1 MVTSRE
7 DELTARGHARIFY
20 GWVVLGVVCVAS
32 AISMGPRS
40 VFSVFLLAFLE
51 EFGWSRAAAA
61 AVFSIHMTS
70 YALGGWV
77 LGVLVDRCGPRRV
90 MAWSTGAWCLIL
102 LLSSRIRSL
111 WQLYALFGLL
121 GGLATGGLAYVP
133 TNALLSR
140 WFVRYRGLAT
150 GFSQTGSPLGIVMF
164 GSLTQLAI
172 TALGWRNTYLAFGLL
187 VGVTSLPLI
196 LLFLRD
202 TPREMG
208 LDPDG
213 IPAPASASG
222 RSGHRAPGAETSY
235 GRRLPPG
242 YWTVF
247 CANVLRGV
255 VMNALLVHQVAYL
268 VDVGFTK
275 LAAASYFALSSLLA
289 VLGGCAAGAISD
301 RLGRARAY
309 AGIAALYLIG
319 ISSLL
324 LVRGPSQV
332 LLVSIF
338 IIASGLAT
346 GGASPVFAA
355 LLTDRLQGPQLG
367 FRLGLQNIAYG
378 GGATLGPFLAG
389 ALFDRFGNYT
399 LAFAL
404 LAASSVISS
413 VIVSTV
419 TVAGR
424 PGSWAAKGN
433 GGESRKT

>member
-7 DELTARGHARIFY
+7 DGLTARGHARFFY
-20 GWVVLGVVCVAS
+20 GWVILGVVAAAS

-40 VFSVFLLAFLE
+40 VFPVFLLAFLE

-61 AVFSIHMTS
+61 AVFSIHMTF

-77 LGVLVDRCGPRRV
+77 LGILVDRMGPRRV
-90 MAWSTGAWCLIL
+90 MVWSTGAWCLIL
-102 LLSSRIRSL
+102 LLSSRIQNL
-111 WQLYALFGLL
+111 WHMYALFGLL
-121 GGLATGGLAYVP
+121 GGVATGGLAYVP

-213 IPAPASASG
+213 IPATALAAG
-222 RSGHRAPGAETSY
+222 RSGPRAPGVEVSS
-235 GRRLPPG
+235 GRRLPQG

-275 LAAASYFALSSLLA
+275 MAAASYFALSSLLA
-289 VLGGCAAGAISD
+289 VMGGFAAGAISD

-309 AGIAALYLIG
+309 AGVAALYVIG

-332 LLVSIF
+332 LLVSVF
-338 IIASGLAT
+338 VVASGLAT

-355 LLTDRLQGPQLG
+355 LLTDRLQGPQVG
-367 FRLGLQNIAYG
+367 FLLGLQNIAYG

-404 LAASSVISS
+404 LAASSVVSS
-413 VIVSTV
+413 FIVSTV

-424 PGSWAAKGN
+424 TGSWAAK
-433 GGESRKT
+433 RDVR